1 MNVALRLPDSLGMSL
16 KEFSKHENISMNQF
30 IATAIAEKLSSLKTY
45 DYLKERS
52 DEGNAKHLLSM
63 LNKVAEREADK
74 FDRQKLNLYKY
85 NKGGVYDISN
95 RRRLGVTEVE
105 AVQDMYDG
113 VLALIEAEKAL

>member
-74 FDRQKLNLYKY
+74 FDR
-85 NKGGVYDISN
+85 
-95 RRRLGVTEVE
+95 
-105 AVQDMYDG
+105 
-113 VLALIEAEKAL
+113 